1 MEVQM
6 AEKKKMLNP
15 DVLVI
20 GTGAAGL
27 RAAIEARRYG
37 AEVLVVDKSLIGV
50 NNNTVFAGGGLK
62 AALPGIMDES
72 MNKGYQTPEEHI
84 ADTIRYGAYLN
95 NQKLVEILGI
105 EAPGRLLELP
115 EFGVEHFENL
125 RLHHDASAKYGGKLT
140 KPMAAYCKKL
150 GVRLRPHTTIYDF
163 VVEDDAILGAVAF
176 DSLSGRRLAIRTNA
190 IIVATGGAGEV
201 YLRNNTVS
209 QTTGEAFSMAFRV
222 GAELIGMELVQI
234 DPYILAEPTL
244 PHWYV
249 HPCKARFLAVLRNA
263 DGEPFLT
270 KHIPLKGKLED
281 PFPVRYGVHPP
292 DVRETISRAMYL
304 EVLEGRGEN
313 GAVMLDCTKVPE
325 EEWSKDPADL
335 HSRNAILRGFDLQKN
350 MIHMLPGAIH
360 NLGGIRINERCE
372 ASVSGLYAAG
382 ECAGLVHGSGRL
394 GGNALSDC
402 IVFGAIAGRESAK
415 YVASIHRSSG
425 DDELFIERE
434 ALLDDILTEKEHSL
448 APKEIKNS
456 IKNITWNCAGP
467 VRWEE
472 GLKEGL
478 EDLEKL
484 QDRDMPLMQ
493 TAPSKPLHIKEAIEA
508 YHMANVGEMII
519 RSALMRRE
527 SRGGGHYRLDYTEED
542 NKNWFKNILIRDEKG
557 QMVLETIPVE
567 VTRFKPPVA

>member
-1 MEVQM
+1 
-6 AEKKKMLNP
+6 
-15 DVLVI
+15 
-20 GTGAAGL
+20 
-27 RAAIEARRYG
+27 
-37 AEVLVVDKSLIGV
+37 
-50 NNNTVFAGGGLK
+50 
-62 AALPGIMDES
+62 
-72 MNKGYQTPEEHI
+72 
-84 ADTIRYGAYLN
+84 
-95 NQKLVEILGI
+95 
-105 EAPGRLLELP
+105 
-115 EFGVEHFENL
+115 
-125 RLHHDASAKYGGKLT
+125 
-140 KPMAAYCKKL
+140 
-150 GVRLRPHTTIYDF
+150 
-163 VVEDDAILGAVAF
+163 
-176 DSLSGRRLAIRTNA
+176 
-190 IIVATGGAGEV
+190 
-201 YLRNNTVS
+201 
-209 QTTGEAFSMAFRV
+209 MAFRV

-234 DPYILAEPTL
+234 DPYILAEPEL

>member
-1 MEVQM
+1 M
-6 AEKKKMLNP
+6 AEKRKVLKP

-27 RAAIEARRYG
+27 RAAIEAKRYG

-62 AALPGIMDES
+62 AALPGILDES

-105 EAPGRLLELP
+105 EAPARILELQ

-140 KPMAAYCKKL
+140 KPMVAYCKKI
-150 GVRLRPHTTIYDF
+150 GVRLRPHTTIYDL
-163 VVEDDAILGAVAF
+163 VVEDGAILGAVAF

-234 DPYILAEPTL
+234 DPYILAEPSL

-263 DGEPFLT
+263 NGEPFLT
-270 KHIPLKGKLED
+270 KHLPLKGKLED

-325 EEWSKDPADL
+325 EEWLKDPADM
-335 HSRNAILRGFDLQKN
+335 HSRNAVLRGFDLQKN

-372 ASVSGLYAAG
+372 SSVSGLYAAG

-415 YVASIHRSSG
+415 YAASSHRTPG
-425 DDELFIERE
+425 VDELFEKRE
-434 ALLDDILTEKEHSL
+434 ALLDDILQEKAHPL
-448 APKEIKNS
+448 TPKEVKHS

-478 EDLEKL
+478 SNLEKL
-484 QDRDMPLMQ
+484 KDRDMSLLQ
-493 TAPSKPLHIKEAIEA
+493 AAPSKPLHMKEAIEA

-542 NKNWFKNILIRDEKG
+542 NKNWFKNILIRADKG
-557 QMVLETIPVE
+557 KMVLETVPVE
-567 VTRFKPPVA
+567 VTRFKPPTA